1 MRRRIFLSEAVNYI
15 RGSAGSD
22 PSAETTASEMSDNLQ
37 RILSVQISEQ
47 PAGDHENM
55 VSIFKSALFAEIL
68 DQAK

>member
-15 RGSAGSD
+15 RGSD